1 MLCWSIIAF
10 APHGLGQEYQ
20 GKQLVRAELLA
31 ATNAVV
37 PGKPFTVGLLLRM
50 APAWHTYWKF
60 SGDAGL
66 PSEMK
71 WKLPPGW
78 KIGEI
83 QWPIP
88 LKTIDPGDIQT
99 YGYENEVLLMQEI
112 TPPNVVAG
120 IGDAGNV
127 GRANHEPGSSIPAT
141 TVKLS
146 ADASWLV
153 CERICIPGGATL
165 QLELPASTTSQLANT
180 ELFARYRRLLPQNWP
195 GANVAT
201 ADWSRVGSDLRLKVT
216 SETLANYSA
225 VDFFP
230 LPEQSTVVGHP
241 RIESRSK
248 NEVVFRIPIES
259 SEKNL
264 SSMAGLLVFSHQP
277 NGEDRAAWQIATPTV
292 VSAARPAPVR
302 GIFTFLLFG
311 FLGGII
317 LNLMP
322 CVLPVISL
330 KIFGFIQQAG
340 QSRQKILRSGVAFT
354 IGIFAWFITLALL
367 LIALKA
373 AGRDVTWGGFQFTN
387 AYFVLALSVIVLVF
401 ALNLF
406 GVFEISL
413 PQSMTRGLLSTTERK
428 DDLGSFFQG
437 VFATVLAT
445 PCTAPFLGT
454 ALGFAFSQSP
464 AIILS
469 MFVAIAAGM
478 SAPYLLLSAQPAWL
492 RLLPKPGPWMLH
504 VKQFMG
510 FLLLAT
516 LLFLLYV
523 LGAQRGLEGAIWASC
538 FLLVISVACWMKG
551 AFVVPTASVLKRSV
565 VLVLMLVLVFM
576 SGIYFIGDKFHSGN
590 IASADSR
597 LRGDWQAFTPERLQT
612 ELEQGRFVFVDF
624 TAAWCLTCKF
634 NEASVLESAE
644 VRQAFQRHRIV
655 KMKADWTNGD
665 PAITKLLQHF
675 GRPGVPLYVLYPGKN
690 DEPIVF
696 PELLTKSMVLEKLET
711 SAPHNKATGM
721 PRISVS
727 SVVNAPA
734 EKVWAVIRRFD
745 AVVDWL
751 PFVKSSPIED
761 GGDPTRVG
769 CIRVLT
775 QTDGEVFRE
784 VLVALSDAERSY
796 SYTFVSSPVPV
807 RNHQT
812 TLHVLPITDGDRSYV
827 EWSSR
832 FEIDPECE
840 AQLVDLMNRN
850 FLAGLRNLAEKFNRD
865 RAASP

>member
-1 MLCWSIIAF
+1 MLPDHMRVPSRSAACWMLCWSIIAF
-10 APHGLGQEYQ
+10 APHGLAQEYQ
-20 GKQLVRAELLA
+20 GKQLVKAELLA
-31 ATNAVV
+31 DTDAVV
-37 PGKPFTVGLLLRM
+37 PGKSFTVGLLLRM

-66 PSEMK
+66 PTELK
-71 WKLPPGW
+71 WKLPSGW

-112 TPPNVVAG
+112 TPPAKL
-120 IGDAGNV
+120 D
-127 GRANHEPGSSIPAT
+127 SSS
-141 TVKLS
+141 VKLS

-165 QLELPASTTSQLANT
+165 QLELPVSTSSQPANT
-180 ELFARYRRLLPQNWP
+180 ELFARYRRLLPQNLP

-201 ADWSRVGSDLRLKVT
+201 TDWSRVGSDLRLKIT
-216 SETLANYSA
+216 SETLANYQA

-241 RIESRSK
+241 RIESRNK
-248 NEVVFRIPIES
+248 NEIVFRIPIES

-264 SSMAGLLVFSHQP
+264 SSMAGLIVFSHQA
-277 NGEDRAAWQIATPTV
+277 NSENRAAWQLTTPPA
-292 VSAARPAPVR
+292 VSAARPAPAR
-302 GIFTFLLFG
+302 GVFTFLLFG

-354 IGIFAWFITLALL
+354 TGIFAWFIVLALL

-373 AGRDVTWGGFQFTN
+373 AGRDITWGGFQFTN
-387 AYFVLALSVIVLVF
+387 AYFVLALSVIVLIF

-413 PQSMTRGLLSTTERK
+413 PQGMTRGLLSTTERK

-454 ALGFAFSQSP
+454 ALGFAFTQSP
-464 AIILS
+464 PIILA
-469 MFVAIAAGM
+469 MFIAVAAGM

-492 RLLPKPGPWMLH
+492 RFLPRPGPWMLH

-538 FLLVISVACWMKG
+538 FLLVVSVACWMKG

-565 VLVLMLVLVFM
+565 VLMLMLVLVFA
-576 SGIYFIGDKFHSGN
+576 SGIYFIGNKFYAAN

-612 ELEQGRFVFVDF
+612 ELEQDRFVFVDF

-634 NEASVLESAE
+634 NEANVLESVE
-644 VRQAFQRHRIV
+644 VREAFQRRGIV
-655 KMKADWTNGD
+655 KLKADWTNGD
-665 PAITKLLQHF
+665 PVITKLLQHF

-690 DEPIVF
+690 EEPIVF
-696 PELLTKSMVLEKLET
+696 PELLTKGMMLEKLEST
-711 SAPHNKATGM
+711 S
-721 PRISVS
+721 R
-727 SVVNAPA
+727 
-734 EKVWAVIRRFD
+734 AV
-745 AVVDWL
+745 A
-751 PFVKSSPIED
+751 
-761 GGDPTRVG
+761 
-769 CIRVLT
+769 
-775 QTDGEVFRE
+775 
-784 VLVALSDAERSY
+784 
-796 SYTFVSSPVPV
+796 
-807 RNHQT
+807 
-812 TLHVLPITDGDRSYV
+812 
-827 EWSSR
+827 
-832 FEIDPECE
+832 
-840 AQLVDLMNRN
+840 AQ
-850 FLAGLRNLAEKFNRD
+850 
-865 RAASP
+865 